1 MNEREGE
8 MEKGMWE
15 LRKEGDDLR
24 RAPGGNVTHHKEGF
38 P

>member
-8 MEKGMWE
+8 MEKGMRE

-24 RAPGGNVTHHKEGF
+24 RGGNVTHHKEGF